1 MTLDRGADQSREC
14 TFVKYQEQAIKFLLN
29 PKVLAKQ
36 ARAFEA

>member
-14 TFVKYQEQAIKFLLN
+14 TFVKYQEQAINFLVN
-29 PKVLAKQ
+29 AKVLAEQ